1 MALSPDEPDQRFAL
15 AHSAWRQFYG
25 LYLDAQPPTQPEV
38 DARLARYQ
46 RVHETGALRDFAAA
60 ALLIAVISKVL
71 ADGMGVFLEVRSA
84 QELLL
89 FVATCALLVI
99 AASHCLNRL
108 RNALEHRSLAQ
119 RIGTETV
126 EWSKV
131 DGLFAD
137 TRDLA
142 VRQYIDGVR
151 RQGRPLRRT
160 ETAVLLERSRG
171 NRTYDDTS
179 EAAFRGA
186 VRGRSGPTGAE
197 LVTVSVCLLAG
208 LATHL
213 PNFTTATL
221 LPGLWLLAGIA
232 VARSLHTAA
241 HLTLDPW
248 GLRGGASE
256 ARALRWTLA
265 GDLVSQVAV
274 ILVVV
279 ATAGSLAG
287 MGN

>member
-15 AHSAWRQFYG
+15 AHSAWCQFYG

-60 ALLIAVISKVL
+60 AVLIAVISKVL
-71 ADGMGVFLEVRSA
+71 GDGMGVFLEARSA
-84 QELLL
+84 QELLI
-89 FVATCALLVI
+89 FTATCALLVV
-99 AASHCLNRL
+99 ATSHSLTRL
-108 RNALEHRSLAQ
+108 RTALEHRSLAQ

-126 EWSKV
+126 EWTKV

-137 TRDLA
+137 TREVA
-142 VRQYIDGVR
+142 VRDYIDGVR

-171 NRTYDDTS
+171 NQPDDDTG
-179 EAAFRGA
+179 ETAFREA
-186 VRGRSGPTGAE
+186 VRGRTGPTGPE
-197 LVTVSVCLLAG
+197 LVTVGVCLLAG
-208 LATHL
+208 LATHSPAL
-213 PNFTTATL
+213 DTAIL
-221 LPGLWLLAGIA
+221 LPGLWLLGGIA
-232 VARSLHTAA
+232 LARSLHTMAQLA
-241 HLTLDPW
+241 LDPW
-248 GLRGGASE
+248 ALRGGAGK
-256 ARALRWTLA
+256 ARHLRWALA

-279 ATAGSLAG
+279 ATAGAIAG
-287 MGN
+287 MGG